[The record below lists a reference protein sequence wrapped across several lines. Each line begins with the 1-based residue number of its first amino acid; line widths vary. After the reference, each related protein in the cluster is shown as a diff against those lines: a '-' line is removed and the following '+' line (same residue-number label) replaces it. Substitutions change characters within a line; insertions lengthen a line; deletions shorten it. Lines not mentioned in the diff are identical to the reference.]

1 MTGRC
6 PKCQSE
12 LAPGAAAC
20 PACGLAADNF
30 EAFQRDPIATPP
42 DVMSAWLACGA
53 AWEDDAAHER
63 FRAAVAGAGAFAF
76 AAGAYRQA
84 ARERPGDERAAD
96 GLTRV
101 QRMAEAALLTRPV
114 AVEVSRAAGPW
125 GRGPFRGPALLLVV
139 LLLLAIL
146 GVIAAFM
153 MHANRR
159 ESPDP
164 ADPPRKGASRGSW

>member
-1 MTGRC
+1 VTARC

-12 LAPGAAAC
+12 LAPRAAAC
-20 PACGLAADNF
+20 PACGLAAGRFDAF
-30 EAFQRDPIATPP
+30 ERDPIATPP
-42 DVMSAWLACGA
+42 EVTSAWLACGA

-63 FRAAVAGAGAFAF
+63 FRAAVAAAGAFAF

-96 GLTRV
+96 GLSRV

-114 AVEVSRAAGPW
+114 ATEVARAG
-125 GRGPFRGPALLLVV
+125 GRGPFRGAALVLVV
-139 LLLLAIL
+139 LLLVAVL

-153 MHANRR
+153 IQATRG
-159 ESPDP
+159 ESPE
-164 ADPPRKGASRGSW
+164 PPRKGASRGSW